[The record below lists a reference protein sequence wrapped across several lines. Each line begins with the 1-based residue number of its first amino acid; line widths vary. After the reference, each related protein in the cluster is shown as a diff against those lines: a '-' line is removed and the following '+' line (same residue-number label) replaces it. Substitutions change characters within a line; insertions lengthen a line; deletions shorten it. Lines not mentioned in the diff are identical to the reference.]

1 MKKVHGSFC
10 FSPYHI
16 KFEKAI
22 VLEHSPTIRA
32 ILQMLERPEKEK
44 KQAES
49 QNSNMQSRYFLYF
62 VYALQRAEKRPS
74 TV

>member
-1 MKKVHGSFC
+1 MTKVHASFC

-16 KFEKAI
+16 KIEKAI
-22 VLEHSPTIRA
+22 VLELSPTIRA

-49 QNSNMQSRYFLYF
+49 QNSNMQSRYILYF